1 MFIPKGYRRTPF
13 LLVSPDLVLYPLMTF
28 LNGFR
33 SIVISNIYAML
44 HDPSVY
50 SNPDEFNP
58 DRYIPASEGG
68 PGEPLPVGNFGF
80 GRR

>member
-1 MFIPKGYRRTPF
+1 
-13 LLVSPDLVLYPLMTF
+13 
-28 LNGFR
+28 
-33 SIVISNIYAML
+33 ML

-58 DRYIPASEGG
+58 DRYVPASEGG
-68 PGEPLPVGNFGF
+68 LGEPLPAGNFGF